1 MNKITRREA
10 IQLAAIGT
18 VSSVS
23 LPADVQRSAAAI
35 DEGKPAKSARRA
47 AGTLREL
54 RIGSVQPQ
62 GWLRLQLEKQADG
75 ITGHLTR
82 LYPPFTGTAWT
93 ADATDPKTVKWPWEQ
108 RGYWCDGAMR
118 CGLLLKRDSL
128 DRKST

>member
-18 VSSVS
+18 FSSVS

-75 ITGHLTR
+75 ITGHLTP

-93 ADATDPKTVKWPWEQ
+93 ADATAPKTVKWIEPCKMS
-108 RGYWCDGAMR
+108 CDAIR
-118 CGLLLKRDSL
+118 LF
-128 DRKST
+128 